1 MADCCMYSI
10 EAVKLERN
18 LVNHIYIRLGG
29 YLLKGSEFAFALT
42 LSTNVSFDLWYMLI
56 PRCDV

>member
-1 MADCCMYSI
+1 MYSM

-18 LVNHIYIRLGG
+18 FVNHIYIRLGG